1 MSMYCSAVREN
12 NKTDDVACVCVQNVG
27 THQLNFNVWHKFHV
41 EDHLWC
47 WSLHSKQQLSAG
59 EPRLSK
65 PEGGKSGEIHYCM
78 SILTMRL
85 CIMNLSPRVTP
96 SVPPTVTFWGVW
108 WRMHDRDNLNCSVWY
123 CYLVTAHSA
132 MKMLEFFCPYTF
144 CSPPAVVTRFDF
156 LHHLKLKK
164 ELEDYLLDTKRHQ
177 TTGPL
182 GGSSVDMLKAAMTL
196 NARSP
201 IFKSGKCSGA
211 KLYGSNS

>member
-1 MSMYCSAVREN
+1 MHEHPHHEVVHNESVSQGDTISATYCNFLRGLMEN
-12 NKTDDVACVCVQNVG
+12 AWQKQP
-27 THQLNFNVWHKFHV
+27 QLWHV
-41 EDHLWC
+41 L
-47 WSLHSKQQLSAG
+47 LLSCDSSQCNENA
-59 EPRLSK
+59 E
-65 PEGGKSGEIHYCM
+65 
-78 SILTMRL
+78 
-85 CIMNLSPRVTP
+85 V
-96 SVPPTVTFWGVW
+96 
-108 WRMHDRDNLNCSVWY
+108 
-123 CYLVTAHSA
+123 
-132 MKMLEFFCPYTF
+132 FCPYNF

-177 TTGPL
+177 TTEPL